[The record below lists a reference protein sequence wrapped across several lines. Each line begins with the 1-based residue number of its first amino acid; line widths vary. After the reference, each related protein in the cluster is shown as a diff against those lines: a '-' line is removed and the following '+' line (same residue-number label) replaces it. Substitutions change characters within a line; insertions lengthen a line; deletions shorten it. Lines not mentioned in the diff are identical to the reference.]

1 MFSGNKARCSPA
13 RFDRIPKVTSWIN
26 VKVPDELAA
35 QAEALGLALEAYVE
49 QILAQQI
56 KEHKAE
62 GQTPRTPKEIRAWLD
77 SLAQFSD
84 KVPPLPE
91 KITREWIYAS

>member
-1 MFSGNKARCSPA
+1 M
-13 RFDRIPKVTSWIN
+13 KVN
-26 VKVPDELAA
+26 VKVPEELAA

-56 KEHKAE
+56 RDTKPE
-62 GQTPRTPKEIRAWLD
+62 GHAPRTPKEIRAWLD

-91 KITREWIYAS
+91 KITREWIYQDYD

>member
-1 MFSGNKARCSPA
+1 MK
-13 RFDRIPKVTSWIN
+13 IN
-26 VKVPDELAA
+26 VKVPEELAA

-56 KEHKAE
+56 KEPKPE
-62 GQTPRTPKEIRAWLD
+62 GHTPRTPKEIRAWLD

-84 KVPPLPE
+84 RIPPLPE
-91 KITREWIYAS
+91 NITREWIYQDHD

>member
-1 MFSGNKARCSPA
+1 MK
-13 RFDRIPKVTSWIN
+13 IN
-26 VKVPDELAA
+26 VKVPEELAA

-56 KEHKAE
+56 KEQKPE
-62 GQTPRTPKEIRAWLD
+62 STPRTPREIRAWLD

-91 KITREWIYAS
+91 KITREWIYQDHD

>member
-1 MFSGNKARCSPA
+1 M
-13 RFDRIPKVTSWIN
+13 KVN

-35 QAEALGLALEAYVE
+35 QAQALGLALEAYIE

-56 KEHKAE
+56 RDLKPE
-62 GQTPRTPKEIRAWLD
+62 GHTPRTQKEIRAWLD

-91 KITREWIYAS
+91 KITREWIYQDHD

>member
-1 MFSGNKARCSPA
+1 M
-13 RFDRIPKVTSWIN
+13 KVN

-35 QAEALGLALEAYVE
+35 QAQALGLALEAYVE
-49 QILAQQI
+49 QILAQLI
-56 KEHKAE
+56 RDPKPE
-62 GQTPRTPKEIRAWLD
+62 GHTPRSPKEIRAWLD

-91 KITREWIYAS
+91 KITREWIYQDHD

>member
-1 MFSGNKARCSPA
+1 M
-13 RFDRIPKVTSWIN
+13 KVNI
-26 VKVPDELAA
+26 KVPEELAA
-35 QAEALGLALEAYVE
+35 QAEALGLALEAYIE

-56 KEHKAE
+56 LDPKPAGH
-62 GQTPRTPKEIRAWLD
+62 TPRTSKEIRAWLD

-91 KITREWIYAS
+91 KITREWIYQDHD

>member
-1 MFSGNKARCSPA
+1 MK
-13 RFDRIPKVTSWIN
+13 IN
-26 VKVPDELAA
+26 VKVPKELAA

-56 KEHKAE
+56 RESKPE
-62 GQTPRTPKEIRAWLD
+62 GRTPRTPAEIRAWLD

-91 KITREWIYAS
+91 KITREWIYQGHD

>member
-1 MFSGNKARCSPA
+1 M
-13 RFDRIPKVTSWIN
+13 KVN
-26 VKVPDELAA
+26 VKVPEELAA

-56 KEHKAE
+56 RGPKAE
-62 GQTPRTPKEIRAWLD
+62 GHTPRTPKEIRAWLD

-84 KVPPLPE
+84 KIPPLPE
-91 KITREWIYAS
+91 KITREWIYQEHD

>member
-1 MFSGNKARCSPA
+1 M
-13 RFDRIPKVTSWIN
+13 KVN
-26 VKVPDELAA
+26 VKVPEELAA
-35 QAEALGLALEAYVE
+35 QAQALGLALEAYIE

-56 KEHKAE
+56 WDLKPE
-62 GQTPRTPKEIRAWLD
+62 GHTPRTPKEIRVWLD

-91 KITREWIYAS
+91 KITREWIYQDHD

>member
-1 MFSGNKARCSPA
+1 MK
-13 RFDRIPKVTSWIN
+13 IN
-26 VKVPDELAA
+26 VKVPEELAA

-56 KEHKAE
+56 KERKLENH
-62 GQTPRTPKEIRAWLD
+62 TPRTPKEIRAWLD

-84 KVPPLPE
+84 KVPQLPE
-91 KITREWIYAS
+91 NITREWIYQDHG